1 MRKKIEACKIWLEI
15 CNNCKN
21 NDEMIAYHC
30 FSVGWKDTLKFIEK
44 PINPADKFS
53 LATLS
58 KDTKAV
64 QSLYTSIRLND
75 YQKSLIKKLQE
86 KNEELLLT
94 LNPYV
99 LDTKYAF
106 LTPVI
111 DELVIDTIIQDK
123 LLSLDD
129 YELSVLKR
137 ITEYCIGYGINPNK
151 IISIIIDNIGFS
163 SIPAKNDEKNLD
175 NIDSFFR
182 LLQNYENTNGKIDK
196 KMLGNIAVI
205 LKTGICVPTT
215 IDEIVNYNDAVK
227 NILKE
232 QVNSKDISL
241 EELKENIIWILFAM
255 DLSYANYFVKAF
267 NTNGVSSEYYT
278 NPGFIELLALKMLL
292 ETDDIEKLKNVAH
305 EFIHNPEYEINLFN
319 NNLMEENL
327 LLLYAREFNKCKPR
341 FEDDNLMYT
350 IDGIR
355 FYDSLEDFYAI
366 VKSLGVFYHANQNSE
381 NYCEN
386 WNNKRY
392 RSHVNAV
399 SLIRNDNLAF
409 AEADGNIHI
418 KLGFL
423 NFDEKKQYDELVFNS
438 IKAAKDFENISILVI
453 NREKIAKNEINT
465 IRTMLDDYSLTH
477 NIELLKKIIIRFNN
491 NRNGC
496 RGPQHKYIRENY
508 FSNKYFENLLSEI
521 DDNILDEHRQEF
533 KNFVITENK
542 TMAECSYD
550 NTTLD
555 LPIMP
560 NKESQKRGGL
570 NV

>member
-508 FSNKYFENLLSEI
+508 FSNKYFENLLSE
-521 DDNILDEHRQEF
+521 
-533 KNFVITENK
+533 
-542 TMAECSYD
+542 MAECSYD

>member
-423 NFDEKKQYDELVFNS
+423 NFDEKSFLGGGIEDINSTPNS
-438 IKAAKDFENISILVI
+438 IDMGVELYSKLYFPDEFI
-453 NREKIAKNEINT
+453 NHTRK
-465 IRTMLDDYSLTH
+465 
-477 NIELLKKIIIRFNN
+477 
-491 NRNGC
+491 
-496 RGPQHKYIRENY
+496 
-508 FSNKYFENLLSEI
+508 
-521 DDNILDEHRQEF
+521 
-533 KNFVITENK
+533 
-542 TMAECSYD
+542 
-550 NTTLD
+550 
-555 LPIMP
+555 
-560 NKESQKRGGL
+560 
-570 NV
+570 

>member
-327 LLLYAREFNKCKPR
+327 LLLYSREFNKSKPR

-508 FSNKYFENLLSEI
+508 FSNKYFENLLSE
-521 DDNILDEHRQEF
+521 
-533 KNFVITENK
+533 
-542 TMAECSYD
+542 MAECSYD

>member
-438 IKAAKDFENISILVI
+438 IKAAKDFGNISILVI